1 MARPGLKWTG
11 SLGRCILHLGLILGG
26 LVMIGPF
33 VWMFLTTFKTLQE
46 ISLYPPT
53 LLPQQFTLEHYH
65 KVFRDLPVLK
75 LFFNSIY
82 LSIVPTLSNI
92 LLGSIGGFIFAK
104 LRFKGRD
111 VLFFLTLITMIIP
124 LETRV
129 IPLYLLFQKMNWV
142 DTYQAAFIPP
152 IIGPFSLFLMRQH
165 ILQIPNALLD
175 AARMD
180 GCSLFRAYCSIVFPL
195 IRPAV
200 ATVAIVTFMWNWR
213 SLLWPLLV
221 LDSPGKKTLEM
232 SLSTYVMTLGGASDT
247 NYGSYMAFATIGI
260 IPVLI
265 VFLILQRQFIKSLA
279 LSGLK

>member
-1 MARPGLKWTG
+1 MAPKGRKKPVFRKGFLIHAGL
-11 SLGRCILHLGLILGG
+11 LFGG
-26 LVMIGPF
+26 LLMIGPF
-33 VWMFLTTFKTLQE
+33 VWMFLTTFKSLQE

-53 LLPQQFTLEHYH
+53 FLPHRFTVDHYV
-65 KVFRDLPVLK
+65 KVFRDLPVWR
-75 LFFNSIY
+75 LFLNSLV
-82 LSIVPTLSNI
+82 LSVVPTLSNV
-92 LLGSIGGFIFAK
+92 LLGSVGGFIFAK
-104 LRFKGRD
+104 MRFKGRD
-111 VLFFLTLITMIIP
+111 VIFGLILLTMIVP
-124 LETRV
+124 LESRV
-129 IPLYLLFQKMNWV
+129 VPLYLLFQKIGWL
-142 DTYQAAFIPP
+142 DTYWAAVLPP

-165 ILQIPNALLD
+165 IMQIPDALLD

-180 GCSLFRAYCSIVFPL
+180 GCSLLRAYWSVVFPL

-247 NYGSYMAFATIGI
+247 NYGAYMAFATISI
-260 IPVLI
+260 IPVVI